1 MFSAS
6 EILDLAI
13 QIEENGEH
21 FYRNAMPKF
30 SDPALLEMLFWFAE
44 QEKRHREFFIK
55 MKRALPHGAEE
66 RWAEQLSGA
75 LLRGGLADHLFSMDE
90 VDLDAIRDVKMFCR
104 IAIGLE
110 QDTVMFYEIIASF
123 VTDSNTLEQLT
134 ALINEERKHI
144 ELFRERQLSLG
155 G

>member
-6 EILDLAI
+6 EILDIAI

-21 FYRNAMPKF
+21 FYREAMTKF
-30 SDPALLEMLFWFAE
+30 SDQPLQEMLFWFAE
-44 QEKRHREFFIK
+44 QEKCHREFFIK
-55 MKRALPHGAEE
+55 MKSSLHLGGED

-90 VDLDAIRDVKMFCR
+90 VDLDAIRDVRTFCQ
-104 IAIGLE
+104 IAIDLE

-123 VTDSNTLEQLT
+123 VTDSNTLEQLM
-134 ALINEERKHI
+134 AIINEERKHI